1 MTTRRLRVVIA
12 EDHPL
17 FRQALHSL
25 IAADPSCEPP
35 LEAADGLIAIE
46 LIRRHRP
53 HVALFDIEMP
63 HLDGLGAVR
72 RIQQERLEVKICLLT
87 AFKDPV
93 LLDEAIGLGVSG
105 YVLKESAATEIV
117 AAVKAVA
124 AGGSFVSPSLSGHLL
139 ERRQRSDALRDERPG
154 LERLSP
160 AEKRVLKMIAV
171 DKTTKEIAREL
182 GVSPRTVEN
191 HRAHIAQKLGL
202 QGVHSLVK
210 FALGHRN
217 SI

>member
-1 MTTRRLRVVIA
+1 MSASRLRIVIA

-17 FRQALHSL
+17 FRSALVSV
-25 IAADPSCEPP
+25 IAADPACETPW
-35 LEAADGLIAIE
+35 EAPDGVTALE

-53 HVALFDIEMP
+53 HVGLFDIEMP
-63 HLDGLGAVR
+63 RLDGLATIR
-72 RIQQERLEVKICLLT
+72 RIQQERLDVKVCLLT

-93 LLDEAIGLGVSG
+93 LLDEAINLGVQG
-105 YVLKESAATEIV
+105 YVLKESAASEIV

-124 AGGSFVSPSLSGHLL
+124 AGGSFISASLSGHLL
-139 ERRQRSDALRDERPG
+139 ERRQRADSLREQRPG

-160 AEKRVLKMIAV
+160 AERRVLKMIAV
-171 DKTTKEIAREL
+171 DKTTKEIAQEL
-182 GVSPRTVEN
+182 GISPRTVEN

-210 FALGHRN
+210 FAFGNRGSL
-217 SI
+217 

>member
-17 FRQALHSL
+17 FRQALRSL
-25 IAADPSCEPP
+25 IAADPSCEEP
-35 LEAADGLIAIE
+35 LEAADGLTALE

-53 HVALFDIEMP
+53 DVALFDIEMP
-63 HLDGLGAVR
+63 RLDGLGAVR
-72 RIQQERLEVKICLLT
+72 LIQQERLEVKICLLT

-93 LLDEAIGLGVSG
+93 LLEEALNLGIHG
-105 YVLKESAATEIV
+105 YVLKESAASEIV
-117 AAVKAVA
+117 AAVRAVA
-124 AGGSFVSPSLSGHLL
+124 AGGSFISPSLSGHLL
-139 ERRQRSDALRDERPG
+139 ERRQRADALRSERPG

-160 AEKRVLKMIAV
+160 AERRVLKMIAV
-171 DKTTKEIAREL
+171 DKTTKEIALEL
-182 GVSPRTVEN
+182 GISPRTVEN

-202 QGVHSLVK
+202 QGVHSLVT
-210 FALGHRN
+210 FAFGHRG